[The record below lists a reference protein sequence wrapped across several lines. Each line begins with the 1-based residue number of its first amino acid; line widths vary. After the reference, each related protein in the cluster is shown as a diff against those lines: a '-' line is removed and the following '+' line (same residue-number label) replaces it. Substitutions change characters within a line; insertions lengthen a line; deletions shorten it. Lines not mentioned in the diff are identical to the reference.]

1 MTEGQLPKI
10 RATTI
15 VSVRKGSQV
24 ALAGDGQVTVGQSIF
39 KSTANKIRPLN
50 KGQVLCGFA
59 GSAADALALVE
70 RFEEKLNE
78 CQHQVLKAAVA
89 LAKDWRTDRA
99 MRRLEAMMAVVDARH
114 SLILS
119 GTGDIIEP
127 EDGIIAI
134 GSGGPMA
141 RAAAKALMRHAPH
154 LSAREIAEHSLKV
167 AAEICIYTNDS
178 ITVHEINNESSA

>member
-1 MTEGQLPKI
+1 MDAF

-15 VSVRKGSQV
+15 VSARKDGKV
-24 ALAGDGQVTVGQSIF
+24 ALGGDGQVTVGNTIM
-39 KSTANKIRPLN
+39 KSTAVKIRALN

-59 GSAADALALVE
+59 GSAADALALVD
-70 RFEEKLNE
+70 RFEAKLADAQN
-78 CQHQVLKAAVA
+78 HVLKAAVA
-89 LAKDWRTDRA
+89 LAKEWRTDRA
-99 MRRLEAMMAVVDARH
+99 MRRLEALMAIVDKNH

-141 RAAAKALMRHAPH
+141 CAAAKALLKHAPQ
-154 LSAREIAEHSLKV
+154 LSARELVEQALQV
-167 AAEICIYTNDS
+167 TADICIYTNHHISVKEVDCP
-178 ITVHEINNESSA
+178 

>member
-1 MTEGQLPKI
+1 MDVF

-15 VSVRKGSQV
+15 VSARKDGKV
-24 ALAGDGQVTVGQSIF
+24 ALGGDGQVTVGNTIM
-39 KSTANKIRPLN
+39 KSSACKIRSLN

-59 GSAADALALVE
+59 GSAADALALVD
-70 RFEEKLNE
+70 RFEAKLADAQN
-78 CQHQVLKAAVA
+78 HVLKAAVA
-89 LAKDWRTDRA
+89 LAKEWRTDRA
-99 MRRLEAMMAVVDARH
+99 MRRLEALMAIVDKNH

-141 RAAAKALMRHAPH
+141 CAAAKALLKHAPQ
-154 LSAREIAEHSLKV
+154 LSASDIVEEALKV
-167 AAEICIYTNDS
+167 TAGICIYTNDHIS
-178 ITVHEINNESSA
+178 VKEVDCK